1 MSENEMSLVMRIR
14 SLFDGSGAKAAADA
28 QTELAAKSK
37 TATAATAEG
46 TKNLQQAGQV
56 ASRAAE
62 QISTVA
68 TAMGNT
74 GGAAGQAA
82 AGVRLLSGAIQ
93 TLTTAGGGL
102 KGLLAAVALL
112 ATSALVNWLV
122 KTAAKTK
129 ELNEQA
135 GKTNDALT
143 AMSKITLDAINAQQ
157 DKLRKS
163 ASDTADQYERILQ
176 AKNRMLS
183 SQEQADLAQN
193 DYEKAVDLSR
203 APKDDQFAA
212 RRIEAEYAAK
222 AAAISQEA
230 ERQRK
235 NNEVAIADNKLKN
248 YRDAASSYDNE
259 ANNKEAVQAV
269 NLRRLEE
276 MQRQKSAAEKMAAEE
291 KARLGS
297 LMPGAGQKYE
307 DKAGKLADQIGNL
320 QAAIV
325 ENTKQIK
332 EDREKAAASRDQ
344 AKVAEWDAMNARTDR
359 AGGDIRN
366 RATGQEQQ
374 NAESSINY
382 EQKKWAEE
390 TIKKNRTREKE
401 INDELKEKRDKT
413 TSEWSDVVLA
423 RRGAVERP
431 KDQSQVEAM
440 VKGLVGVGKG
450 DGSDISEL
458 AKALR
463 EGIREGKGGGDAAKE
478 LKEYQEARK
487 QEAEFKEKVLEEL
500 KKQRQETA
508 KALEALKNLPNN

>member
-1 MSENEMSLVMRIR
+1 MADNEMSLVMRIR
-14 SLFDGSGAKAAADA
+14 SLFDGTGAKAAADA
-28 QTELAAKSK
+28 QKELAAKSK
-37 TATAATAEG
+37 SASDATAAG
-46 TKNLQQAGQV
+46 SKNLQQAGQV

-157 DKLRKS
+157 EKLRKT

-193 DYEKAVDLSR
+193 DYEKAVELSR

-235 NNEVAIADNKLKN
+235 NNEVAIADSKLKN
-248 YRDAASSYDNE
+248 YRDAAASYDTG
-259 ANNKEAVQAV
+259 ANNKEAVRAV
-269 NLRRLEE
+269 QMRDLEK
-276 MQRQKSAAEKMAAEE
+276 MQREKAAAERLAAEE

-297 LMPGAGQKYE
+297 LMPNAGQKYDE
-307 DKAGKLADQIGNL
+307 KAGKLAEDINKL

-332 EDREKAAASRDQ
+332 EDREKAAAARDQ
-344 AKVAEWDAMNARTDR
+344 AKVAEWDALNARTDR

-374 NAESSINY
+374 NSESTINY

-390 TIKKNRTREKE
+390 TIKKNRDREKE
-401 INDELKEKRDKT
+401 INDELKEKRDNT
-413 TSEWSDVVLA
+413 TAEWADVLLA
-423 RRGAVERP
+423 RRGGLDAPRF
-431 KDQSQVEAM
+431 KDQTGGVL
-440 VKGLVGVGKG
+440 KGLVNMGKG
-450 DGSDISEL
+450 DGSDMSEL
-458 AKALR
+458 SKALR
-463 EGIREGKGGGDAAKE
+463 EGVRDNKGGGELAKE

-487 QEAEFKEKVLEEL
+487 QEAEFKEKVLDEL

-508 KALEALKNLPNN
+508 RALEALKNLPNN

>member
-1 MSENEMSLVMRIR
+1 MSLVMRIR
-14 SLFDGSGAKAAADA
+14 SLFDGTGAKAAADA
-28 QTELAAKSK
+28 QKELAAKSK
-37 TATAATAEG
+37 TASDATAAG

-68 TAMGNT
+68 TTMGNT

-82 AGVRLLSGAIQ
+82 AGVRLLSGALQ
-93 TLTTAGGGL
+93 TLTSVGGGL

-135 GKTNDALT
+135 GKTNEALT

-157 DKLRKS
+157 EKMRKT

-193 DYEKAVDLSR
+193 DYEKAVELSR

-235 NNEVAIADNKLKN
+235 NNEVAIADSKLKN
-248 YRDAASSYDNE
+248 YRDAAANYDSAAGRKE
-259 ANNKEAVQAV
+259 ANRDYQM
-269 NLRRLEE
+269 RRLEQLE
-276 MQRQKSAAEKMAAEE
+276 REKAAAEKVAAME
-291 KARLGS
+291 KDRLGG
-297 LMPGAGQKYE
+297 LVPDAGKKHE
-307 DKAGKLADQIGNL
+307 DKAAALAKDIIDL
-320 QAAIV
+320 KAAIV
-325 ENTKQIK
+325 ENTKQIRD
-332 EDREKAAASRDQ
+332 DREKAAAARDQ
-344 AKVAEWDAMNARTDR
+344 AKVAEWDALNARTDR
-359 AGGDIRN
+359 AGWDIRN
-366 RATGQEQQ
+366 RAAGQEQQ
-374 NAESSINY
+374 NAESTINY
-382 EQKKWAEE
+382 EQRKWAEE
-390 TIKKNRTREKE
+390 TIRKNRDREKE
-401 INDELKEKRDKT
+401 INDELRERREKT

-423 RRGAVERP
+423 RRAAVERP

-487 QEAEFKEKVLEEL
+487 EEAEFKAKVLEEL